1 MNARTEAQALTT
13 FDWDAY
19 GRDVLA
25 GAVPVCK
32 WTRLAVERHYRDLA
46 TAAERGLWFSEQHA
60 QHALESFLFLRHSKG
75 EWAGAEFIP
84 APWQQFWLA
93 LAFGWMRKD
102 GTRRFREVWWEV
114 PRKNGKSTILAGVGL
129 YLFLHDGE
137 GGAEV
142 YTAATKEEQAKITHS
157 EAIRMVQR
165 SPHLAR
171 HIGVRRDELYVPL
184 PGHAEKYVPLGRDSK
199 TMDGLNPHCGIL
211 DEVHAHPDRTIY
223 DVLKSGMG
231 ARRQPMIWMITT
243 AGFDLSSFG
252 YEMHDYAKRVL
263 EGTAQDDG
271 FLGVVYTVD
280 DPDNWDDPQEWA
292 KANPNLGISVYHEN
306 LVEVVGRA
314 KQLPSELA
322 NVKTKRLNIWLSG
335 EMQWLDMPAWLK
347 AADPNLKREDMAGL
361 PNTLGL
367 DLGDK
372 RDPSALAHLFW
383 RRENDGR
390 LHWYCFLD
398 TYIPEDEIDGNKNA
412 SYRKWVHEGW
422 IQATPGNVT
431 DQDRIEEDIRALA
444 EQYNPQEIPFDP
456 YQARQ
461 MSTHLVD
468 EGVQMVELKPTV
480 LNFSEPMKRL
490 EEAVASGTFHHDG
503 NPVLAWMLSNVV
515 VEEDRK
521 GNIYP
526 RKQLPQNKIDGAVA
540 LVMALARALVH
551 IDQGVSVYESWS
563 RN

>member
-1 MNARTEAQALTT
+1 
-13 FDWDAY
+13 
-19 GRDVLA
+19 
-25 GAVPVCK
+25 
-32 WTRLAVERHYRDLA
+32 
-46 TAAERGLWFSEQHA
+46 
-60 QHALESFLFLRHSKG
+60 
-75 EWAGAEFIP
+75 
-84 APWQQFWLA
+84 
-93 LAFGWMRKD
+93 
-102 GTRRFREVWWEV
+102 
-114 PRKNGKSTILAGVGL
+114 
-129 YLFLHDGE
+129 
-137 GGAEV
+137 
-142 YTAATKEEQAKITHS
+142 
-157 EAIRMVQR
+157 
-165 SPHLAR
+165 
-171 HIGVRRDELYVPL
+171 
-184 PGHAEKYVPLGRDSK
+184 
-199 TMDGLNPHCGIL
+199 MDGLNPHCGIL

-271 FLGVVYTVD
+271 FLGVIYTVD
-280 DPDNWDDPQEWA
+280 DAEHWDDPQEWA

-347 AADPNLKREDMAGL
+347 SADPGLKREDLVGL

-372 RDPSALAHLFW
+372 RDPSTLAHLFW
-383 RRENDGR
+383 RRESDGR
-390 LHWYCFLD
+390 LHWYAFLD
-398 TYIPEDEIDGNKNA
+398 TYMPEDEIDQSKNA
-412 SYRKWVHEGW
+412 SYRKWVHDGW

-431 DQDRIEEDIRALA
+431 DQDRIEDDIKRLS
-444 EQYNPQEIPFDP
+444 EHYNPQEIPFDP

-461 MSTHLVD
+461 LSTHLVD
-468 EGVQMVELKPTV
+468 DGVQMVELKPTV

-540 LVMALARALVH
+540 LIMALARALVH
-551 IDQGVSVYESWS
+551 VDQGVSVYETWS
-563 RN
+563 RS